1 MCPDE
6 ILLTAFVDNEVPSP
20 WKERIELHL
29 EQCERCRTRVETYRE
44 LRVRLRSADS
54 IDALQLAHAV
64 QRIRLSLEETEKAAS
79 MKGARRLVAR
89 YPILLAL
96 SSRRVSVPLPLLVA
110 SALLIVF
117 FAGLAFGIFGAGRY
131 ANQALALSTRLP
143 ATTNAN
149 IESLVSTLSQTD
161 PSQVVTIRA
170 PGTMLAPLS
179 SAAPVYVIY
188 NIGEQKPTVMAVPAQ
203 GEAK

>member
-6 ILLTAFVDNEVPSP
+6 TLLTAFVDNEVPSP
-20 WKERIELHL
+20 WKDRIELHL
-29 EQCERCRTRVETYRE
+29 EQCERCRARVETYRT
-44 LRVRLRSADS
+44 LHLSLISADS
-54 IDALQLAHAV
+54 IDSTQLAHAA

-79 MKGARRLVAR
+79 MQGAYRLAAR
-89 YPILLAL
+89 YPILSAL

-110 SALLIVF
+110 SVLLIVF

-149 IESLVSTLSQTD
+149 IESLVSSLSQTN

-170 PGTMLAPLS
+170 PGTMLTPLS

-188 NIGEQKPTVMAVPAQ
+188 NIGEQKPTIMAVPAQ